1 MGSQEAVNSH
11 HKVSRKQ
18 KAMAAGHWWEQIAM
32 QATSPDEE
40 KLKQKGDIYVT
51 RDSPMGSHP
60 TPDTTSPQLSRL
72 ARPGTAWSCLLHM
85 HRVPDRPAWDGAF
98 LTLPL
103 KRTAVLATGR
113 VGSLLLTYS
122 WRRARAPS
130 EGSSLRPRCLLEEN
144 GVFFRLR

>member
-1 MGSQEAVNSH
+1 MGSQQAVNSH

-40 KLKQKGDIYVT
+40 KLKRKGDIYVT

-85 HRVPDRPAWDGAF
+85 HRVPDRPAWDGAL

-103 KRTAVLATGR
+103 KRTAVLAMGR
-113 VGSLLLTYS
+113 VGSLLLIHRGGRVLHQREAAS
-122 WRRARAPS
+122 DLAAS
-130 EGSSLRPRCLLEEN
+130 
-144 GVFFRLR
+144 